1 MTNFDKNEL
10 AETGVQ
16 FGSLIRWRNPQ
27 MRPYIHKKSSKIH
40 ILDLQKII
48 ISCQEVGSYIRS
60 LIEKKKTILF
70 LATKKPTRDIIKEQA
85 IRCGMPYIVNK

>member
-1 MTNFDKNEL
+1 MTVLDKNEL
-10 AETGVQ
+10 AEVGVQ
-16 FGSLIRWRNPQ
+16 FGSLTRWRNPH
-27 MRPYIHKKSSKIH
+27 MCPYIYKKSSKVH

-48 ISCQEVGSYIRS
+48 TSCQEVGGYIKS

-70 LATKKPTRDIIKEQA
+70 LATKKPTRDIIKEAA